1 MWVTA
6 SGGIAIENY
15 RTASCNGGLPVV
27 RVMAGEEPWGLNV
40 KDVREQKRPAGSVL
54 RAINGGR
61 RPPYNNFSE
70 QFLMG
75 LAARP

>member
-1 MWVTA
+1 
-6 SGGIAIENY
+6 
-15 RTASCNGGLPVV
+15 
-27 RVMAGEEPWGLNV
+27 MAGEEPWGLNV